1 MQVAYVGIG
10 SNLGDRWAHLSAGAR
25 RLAEAPSSG
34 SAAVSPVYESEA
46 HTRSD
51 QEEAPD
57 FLNAVLRLE
66 TDWTPLQLLDFAQ
79 MVERDRGRESS
90 RQGASGE
97 SRRDRGEDSNED
109 PDRDTDAVTAPYTG
123 SDASGDEQEWAP
135 RSLDLDILVFGE
147 LSCRTPRLTVP
158 HARLD
163 ERRFVLRPL
172 VDLDP
177 DLWIP
182 DPFEATARSLLARCP
197 DTHRLRRCEREISL
211 SGSA

>member
-1 MQVAYVGIG
+1 MQLAYVGIG
-10 SNLGDRWAHLSAGAR
+10 SNLGNRWNHVTAGAR
-25 RLAEAPSSG
+25 RLAEAPTSG
-34 SAAVSPVYESEA
+34 SAAVSPVYESAA

-51 QEEAPD
+51 QAEAPD

-66 TDWTPLQLLDFAQ
+66 TEWTPLQLLEFAQ
-79 MVERDRGRESS
+79 MIEVDRGREPP
-90 RQGASGE
+90 E
-97 SRRDRGEDSNED
+97 DREVDAD
-109 PDRDTDAVTAPYTG
+109 PVRDTDEETNE
-123 SDASGDEQEWAP
+123 DAKAWAP
-135 RSLDLDILVFGE
+135 RPLDLDILVFGE

>member
-10 SNLGDRWAHLSAGAR
+10 SNLGDRWTHLTAGAR
-25 RLAEAPSSG
+25 RLAEAPTSG
-34 SAAVSPVYESEA
+34 SATVSPVYEGAA
-46 HTRSD
+46 HTRTD
-51 QEEAPD
+51 QEDAPD

-66 TDWTPLQLLDFAQ
+66 TEWTPLQLLEFAQ
-79 MVERDRGRESS
+79 MVEVDRGR
-90 RQGASGE
+90 APPGE
-97 SRRDRGEDSNED
+97 RD
-109 PDRDTDAVTAPYTG
+109 PDRDG
-123 SDASGDEQEWAP
+123 KEWAP
-135 RSLDLDILVFGE
+135 RPLDLDILVFGE

-182 DPFEATARSLLARCP
+182 DPFEATARTLLARCP
-197 DTHRLRRCEREISL
+197 DTHPLRRCEREISL